1 MNSTHLLSLRALEML
16 LGYSREEIIRL
27 ASTAG
32 SYYQPFRMTPNM
44 KPFQKKPRSAK
55 VRDIDNPTGDLKEIQ
70 KRIQR
75 SILRPVSM
83 PENVC
88 GGVKGRSVLDNVMI
102 HRSATTLV
110 TLDIRDFFPSITND
124 HVYRVWREVL
134 RYSPKVS
141 GLLTKLTT
149 FERHLPQGAPT
160 STSLANLVLL
170 SVDPLIRQACAEM
183 NVLYSVYVDD
193 MAFSGDRA
201 PEVINVAARVLKTA
215 GFAVSRRKLGI
226 MRQGHR
232 KILNGVL
239 VALSPGV
246 PKTRRSAIRSAIH
259 HLSRGQVTEEEI
271 TLYRRRVDG
280 NITQLATI
288 KPVLAERL
296 RQDLMRAEERARRS

>member
-1 MNSTHLLSLRALEML
+1 MIRTHLLSLRALEML

-32 SYYQPFRMTPNM
+32 SYYRPFRMSADM

-55 VRDIDNPTGDLKEIQ
+55 IRNIDRPTGDLKEIQ

-75 SILRPVSM
+75 SILRPISL
-83 PENVC
+83 PEGVC
-88 GGVKGRSVLDNVMI
+88 GGVKGRGVLDNVMI

-124 HVYRVWREVL
+124 HVYRVWSDVL
-134 RYSPKVS
+134 RYSPKVA

-149 FERHLPQGAPT
+149 FERHLPQGAST

-170 SVDPLIRQACAEM
+170 SVDPMIRQACAEM

-201 PEVINVAARVLKTA
+201 PEVINVAARVLKMA

-226 MRQGHR
+226 MRPGHR
-232 KILNGVL
+232 KILNGVI

-259 HLSRGQVTEEEI
+259 HLGRGHVTQEDI
-271 TLYRRRVDG
+271 TLYRRGVDG

-288 KPVLAERL
+288 KPGLAERL
-296 RQDLMRAEERARRS
+296 RQDLIRAEELARGR